1 MNHESAESRV
11 RLDKWLWAARFFKT
25 RGLATEAVSGGRVH
39 VDGARVKPSRNVS
52 VGQVLEITKGPYEF
66 VVQIEALSTQR
77 GPATVARTLYTES
90 DESISRREELA
101 LKLKADRMISRSE
114 QLAGRPSKRDR
125 RQMQKIRGRDGSDD

>member
-1 MNHESAESRV
+1 MNDESQETRV

-66 VVQIEALSTQR
+66 VVKIEALSNRR
-77 GPATVARTLYTES
+77 GPATLARTLYTES
-90 DESISRREELA
+90 ADSISRREALA
-101 LKLKADRMISRSE
+101 LKLKTDRMISRGE

-125 RQMQKIRGRDGSDD
+125 RQLQKIRGRDNTDA